1 VVRLAFVTSKGEPQY
16 AAVPSPPEVP
26 TGFNNGLV
34 AWSPDGRQL
43 AVISQNTNA
52 PAAIWIVTLET
63 AGLSYRKLTQLPN
76 SPRIRGLAWT
86 RDGSACGGRSRS

>member
-1 VVRLAFVTSKGEPQY
+1 
-16 AAVPSPPEVP
+16 VP

-43 AVISQNTNA
+43 AVISQNTHA

-76 SPRIRGLAWT
+76 GPRIRGLSWT
-86 RDGSACGGRSRS
+86 RDESACGGRSRS